1 MISLFRRFGTSN
13 SPSNEAAKQTKN
25 AAFVGTITG
34 HSSVRSRLRKARTV
48 TAAAILGVATGA
60 AIVGSQRAS
69 ASTMLIGAG
78 SSAAGPLM
86 LRWTADTANT
96 PYSLQVDYTATS
108 SGDGRFNFGNNT
120 VDFAVSD
127 IPYQGIAFDAE
138 RPSFPFVYVPISAEG
153 VAFMYHLDG
162 LPAGTTLHL
171 SSRSICALMTGGV
184 TTWNDPVIAADN
196 PGVTLPA
203 TPVHPVIRSDL
214 AGTNFV
220 LQEYCIHEQPA
231 LWSDFVTSPIVVDNP
246 AQVGDLDAIDLHRT
260 GRCFP
265 PVSRRRVP
273 PRPRMM
279 SAYRTTT
286 GTSPPS
292 SPSMRRSAVSRWRR

>member
-108 SGDGRFNFGNNT
+108 SGDG
-120 VDFAVSD
+120 
-127 IPYQGIAFDAE
+127 
-138 RPSFPFVYVPISAEG
+138 PSTS
-153 VAFMYHLDG
+153 
-162 LPAGTTLHL
+162 GTTQ
-171 SSRSICALMTGGV
+171 SI
-184 TTWNDPVIAADN
+184 
-196 PGVTLPA
+196 
-203 TPVHPVIRSDL
+203 S
-214 AGTNFV
+214 
-220 LQEYCIHEQPA
+220 Q
-231 LWSDFVTSPIVVDNP
+231 
-246 AQVGDLDAIDLHRT
+246 
-260 GRCFP
+260 
-265 PVSRRRVP
+265 
-273 PRPRMM
+273 
-279 SAYRTTT
+279 
-286 GTSPPS
+286 
-292 SPSMRRSAVSRWRR
+292 